1 MEIVNFMQECGMLAY
16 FETTPSSYVKR
27 SGSGEMFEK
36 TSQE

>member
-1 MEIVNFMQECGMLAY
+1 MEIVNFMQECGMLGY
-16 FETTPSSYVKR
+16 FETTLSSYVKR

>member
-1 MEIVNFMQECGMLAY
+1 MEIVNFMQECGMLGY
-16 FETTPSSYVKR
+16 FETTSSSYVKR